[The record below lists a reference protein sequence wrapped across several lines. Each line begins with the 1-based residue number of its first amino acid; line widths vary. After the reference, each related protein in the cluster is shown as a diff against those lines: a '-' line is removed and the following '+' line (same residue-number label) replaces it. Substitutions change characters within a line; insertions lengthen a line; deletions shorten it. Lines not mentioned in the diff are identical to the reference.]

1 MNHCID
7 TMNHCIDTC
16 WYVSIHSFTECMF
29 WSWHGPVSIHEV
41 WYRYRGLCIDT
52 STCCIDTN
60 GDISN
65 FCRVGALY
73 RYMRTMY
80 RYIQVKL
87 WNFSYL
93 LSPDTLDYTIWCHI
107 FVFTFDMIPRPSLA
121 SLKYLFRW
129 ATLSP
134 DDHRPLLRLCSR
146 LLKISPDKIRC
157 LQLPLFDR
165 CWESATGQR

>member
-1 MNHCID
+1 MAQKPCLYRYNEHCID

-29 WSWHGPVSIHEV
+29 WSYHGPILIHEV

-73 RYMRTMY
+73 RYMVLMY
-80 RYIQVKL
+80 RYNAPTWQKFEMSPFVSIQHVKVSIHKPL
-87 WNFSYL
+87 YWNRTSYL
-93 LSPDTLDYTIWCHI
+93 DT
-107 FVFTFDMIPRPSLA
+107 RPCQDQIMHSIKECIDTYQHVSL
-121 SLKYLFRW
+121 
-129 ATLSP
+129 
-134 DDHRPLLRLCSR
+134 
-146 LLKISPDKIRC
+146 
-157 LQLPLFDR
+157 
-165 CWESATGQR
+165 